1 MDRLSDNRENIDERR
16 GFDRRSADRRDE
28 DRRKKPWFDPKYLLL
43 LAAIGGMIL
52 LWVLRGQEEEAAAA
66 SIKSPVRI
74 VRPEHGTL
82 EKVLSLNG
90 YVESQSMVTVLPK
103 ISGTLEELT
112 VEIGDTVTRGEVIGA
127 VDSEPYELTVS
138 QAEAAYLAAKST
150 YQRTEQLFEAQ
161 ATSRQN
167 YDMAK
172 SQYDAAKSQYEL
184 ARLNYGYTDVTA
196 PVDGVVLVKHASVG
210 SLVAPQV
217 PIVTIGDLEELR
229 VKAKIP
235 ENHYPYF
242 AEKGS
247 LMDVRAEIPA
257 LGGREV
263 GIRVEAVAPYIS
275 PESKTF
281 ETICALTGDTG
292 IVRPGMYIRLTF
304 VLDERRDIDYLPN
317 ECLVAGRYLWYVDS
331 DGCSARRLDFEP
343 EFANEESM
351 GIPGEYRDFAF
362 IIEGQHFLKEGQI
375 CRVLNEE
382 DFCR

>member
-1 MDRLSDNRENIDERR
+1 MDRRSIDERR
-16 GFDRRSADRRDE
+16 SIERRWGSRRRE

-103 ISGTLEELT
+103 ISGTLEKLT
-112 VEIGDTVTRGEVIGA
+112 VDIGDTVAQGQIIGA
-127 VDSEPYELTVS
+127 VDSEPYELNVR

-150 YQRTEQLFEAQ
+150 FERTKQLYEAQ

-172 SQYDAAKSQYEL
+172 SQFDATRSQYEL
-184 ARLNYGYTDVTA
+184 ARLNFGYAEVTA
-196 PVDGVVLVKHASVG
+196 PVDGVVLVKHADVG

-217 PIVTIGDLEELR
+217 PLITLGDLNDLR
-229 VKAKIP
+229 VTAKIP
-235 ENHYPYF
+235 ENHYAFF

-247 LMDVRAEIPA
+247 GMEVRAEVPA

-263 GIRVEAVAPYIS
+263 GTRVEAVAPYIS

-281 ETICALTGDTG
+281 ETICTLSGDTDF
-292 IVRPGMYIRLTF
+292 VRPGMYIRLTF
-304 VLDERRDIDYLPN
+304 VLDERRDIDFLPN
-317 ECLVAGRYLWYVDS
+317 ECLVAGKYLWYVDPETC
-331 DGCSARRLDFEP
+331 GARRFEFEP
-343 EFANEESM
+343 EFGNEES
-351 GIPGEYRDFAF
+351 IQITGEYRGYGF
-362 IIEGQHFLKEGQI
+362 IIEGQHFLKEGQV
-375 CRVLNEE
+375 CRVLNEG